1 MGVWLGPISGKFK
14 KSSDYIFTGSHEFY
28 SDTAGNW
35 EIALKSSGN
44 FLFKKTPGAI
54 DIFLVGGGG
63 KGQDGYGTNS
73 GATANG
79 GSGGSGGQV
88 KTISNIEVTRNT
100 NYSIIIGASDQDTTG
115 FGQRAIG
122 AGGIA
127 GGYGSYSTLGGGGR
141 SGAAGTNG
149 SLAFGEPNTLA
160 GKNIF
165 FGASGGGAASAR
177 TDDYAGQDPKD
188 GGATGGGRGGAAS
201 AYSGGSA
208 SSGSSGQINTG
219 AGGGGGGAVVYKGQY
234 YVYGASGGLGGSGI
248 IIIRNHRS

>member
-1 MGVWLGPISGKFK
+1 MGVWLGPTSGKFK

-28 SDTAGNW
+28 SDTTGNW
-35 EIALKSSGN
+35 EIVLKSSGN
-44 FLFKKTPGAI
+44 FLFKKKPGAI

-88 KTISNIEVTRNT
+88 KTVFNVEIIHNI
-100 NYSIIIGASDQDTTG
+100 NYSITIGASDQDTTG

-122 AGGIA
+122 AGGVT
-127 GGYGSYSTLGGGGR
+127 GGYGSHSTLGGGG
-141 SGAAGTNG
+141 SACAAGTNG

-160 GKNIF
+160 GKNIL
-165 FGASGGGAASAR
+165 FGASGGGAGSAR
-177 TDDYAGQDPKD
+177 TDDYAGQDPKN
-188 GGATGGGRGGAAS
+188 GGITGGGRGGAADP
-201 AYSGGSA
+201 YHGGSA
-208 SSGSSGQINTG
+208 ENGSPGQVNTG
-219 AGGGGGGAVVYKGQY
+219 AGGGGGAAVVYKDQY
-234 YVYGASGGLGGSGI
+234 YVQGASGGTGGSGI